1 MAGFCR
7 NAQGVACLGGT
18 ALGELLERAAV
29 PTPVYLYDVD
39 AVIGEAERLRA
50 AIGPTHLVA
59 YAVKANSAGTLVR
72 ALAGAGCGADVVS
85 GGELALALAAG
96 VAPAGIL
103 LSGVAKTDAELD
115 QAIAAGICAIQ
126 LESVEE
132 VQRVAARARAAGR
145 RARVSLRV
153 NPGIAIDSHAH
164 VATGH
169 DEAKFGIVRS
179 DLGEAWQKV
188 DAAADTLDAVGVSTH
203 VGSMLLATE
212 HLESAR
218 ALCDVARARR
228 SRAKLEIID
237 FGGGFGIDYGDRP
250 TPPPAAFG
258 SAVADLL
265 HAENLADLRLVL
277 EPGRALVAPHG
288 VLVASVVQGKRSG
301 ARAWAMI
308 DAGMNDL
315 LRPALYAARHR
326 IEPLERPPGGAPYR
340 VVGPVCESA
349 DDFGEHALGDSL
361 PARVVIRDAG
371 AYGFAMASEYNG
383 RPLPSEVFVS
393 DGKIVK
399 VSASPGVEGWLA
411 RRLGA

>member
-7 NAQGVACLGGT
+7 NAQGVACLGSA
-18 ALGELLERAAV
+18 ALGELLDRAAV
-29 PTPVYLYDVD
+29 PTPAYVYDVD
-39 AVIGEAERLRA
+39 AVIAEAESLRA
-50 AIGPTHLVA
+50 GIGLAHLVA

-72 ALAGAGCGADVVS
+72 AGCGADVVS

-96 VAPAGIL
+96 VAPGRIL
-103 LSGVAKTDAELD
+103 MSGVAKTDAELD

-153 NPGIAIDSHAH
+153 NPGVAIDSHAH

-169 DEAKFGIVRS
+169 DEAKFGILRAE
-179 DLGEAWQKV
+179 LGEAWQKV
-188 DAAADTLDAVGVSTH
+188 DAAADALDAVGVSAH
-203 VGSMLLATE
+203 VGSMLQTPGPY
-212 HLESAR
+212 LESAR
-218 ALCDVARARR
+218 VLCDVARARR
-228 SRAKLEIID
+228 ARASLEIID

-250 TPPPAAFG
+250 TAPPAAFG
-258 SAVADLL
+258 SAAAELL
-265 HAENLADLRLVL
+265 RAESLGDLRLVL

-288 VLVASVVQGKRSG
+288 VLVASVVQGKLSG
-301 ARAWAMI
+301 SRRWAMI

-315 LRPALYAARHR
+315 LRPALYGARHR
-326 IEPLERPPGGAPYR
+326 IEPLERPPGGALYR

-349 DDFGEHALGDSL
+349 DDFGEHALGDPL

-371 AYGFAMASEYNG
+371 AYGFSMASEYNG

-393 DGKIVK
+393 DGSVTKL
-399 VSASPGVEGWLA
+399 SARPGVETWVK
-411 RRLGA
+411 RRLDA